1 MHTFAFIAPH
11 IPQQQQQKKN
21 IDRVQTHNYINYRC
35 IQKKLINTCVQRH
48 TTRTSQRS
56 IICVVYT

>member
-11 IPQQQQQKKN
+11 IPQQQKKKN

-35 IQKKLINTCVQRH
+35 IQK
-48 TTRTSQRS
+48 
-56 IICVVYT
+56 